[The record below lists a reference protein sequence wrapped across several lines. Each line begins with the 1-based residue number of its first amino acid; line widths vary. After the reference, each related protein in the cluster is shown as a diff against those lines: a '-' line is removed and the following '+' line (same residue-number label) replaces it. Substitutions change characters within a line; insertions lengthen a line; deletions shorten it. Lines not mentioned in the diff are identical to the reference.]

1 MGAEASWM
9 SVMEARELAVR
20 EHADQRDRDGSLH
33 IDHVA
38 RVADGVPL
46 AAAYQRVAWLHDVL
60 EDSDVTAADLRG
72 RLPDGE
78 LGALVLLTH
87 SDPAE
92 AYADYIGRIIDAPG
106 AAGEIARAV
115 KQADMLDNLHRC
127 ARDQDV
133 AVAQYARGL
142 AGLWA
147 TQQTRVT
154 APKPINVAPVTIKG
168 VCLDADGRVLLG
180 RNGRGEW

>member
-1 MGAEASWM
+1 
-9 SVMEARELAVR
+9 
-20 EHADQRDRDGSLH
+20 
-33 IDHVA
+33 VA

-92 AYADYIGRIIDAPG
+92 PYADYVGRIVDAPEHSQSTAAAISSGVPMRPIG
-106 AAGEIARAV
+106 AWAIAASRRPGV
-115 KQADMLDNLHRC
+115 LPVNPCTSRC
-127 ARDQDV
+127 R
-133 AVAQYARGL
+133 
-142 AGLWA
+142 
-147 TQQTRVT
+147 
-154 APKPINVAPVTIKG
+154 
-168 VCLDADGRVLLG
+168 CLLRQLELMDG
-180 RNGRGEW
+180 